1 MEAVITVGAYQ
12 KLSTNMLYI
21 IKKKRISNIEQGI
34 SNVEGKEKKRMK
46 KERKRMN
53 M

>member
-1 MEAVITVGAYQ
+1 MNDEKRQ
-12 KLSTNMLYI
+12 KTEDRGY
-21 IKKKRISNIEQGI
+21 KGISNIEQGM
-34 SNVEGKEKKRMK
+34 SNVEGKEEKRMK